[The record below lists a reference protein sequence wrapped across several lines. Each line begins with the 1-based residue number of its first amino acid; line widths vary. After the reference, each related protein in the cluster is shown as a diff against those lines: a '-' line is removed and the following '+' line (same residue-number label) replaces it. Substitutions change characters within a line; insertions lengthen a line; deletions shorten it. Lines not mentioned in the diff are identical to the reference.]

1 MGAGTFLGGWPLYD
15 GFKQEAAKRG
25 IDLSPAYMEF
35 LTEGLYESLIHLA
48 TGKRTNISSRVGPGN
63 NQQLQEI
70 LSGDESFAGVMLG
83 AAGGALGGIIKA
95 MAPFYYWTAAV
106 VSDTG
111 DFKLQAPDWLR
122 VFREISTF
130 DNVTKAYGAVAYNE
144 WRTKTGTVV
153 DNKVDGMD
161 AALAI
166 LGLTPLDVADTFLA
180 RKALQQEKAGYVS
193 WENAAFEN
201 YRKAAQSLN
210 SGNAEQAAEYFTNAK
225 VLLEMGK
232 VPWDRRERF
241 YHRAISQFRTLE
253 QQINWE
259 LLQNAP
265 TNKKPE
271 RLEQFQRQYQKN
283 QGR

>member
-1 MGAGTFLGGWPLYD
+1 
-15 GFKQEAAKRG
+15 
-25 IDLSPAYMEF
+25 
-35 LTEGLYESLIHLA
+35 
-48 TGKRTNISSRVGPGN
+48 
-63 NQQLQEI
+63 
-70 LSGDESFAGVMLG
+70 MLG
-83 AAGGALGGIIKA
+83 AAGGTLGGIIKA

-111 DFKLQAPDWLR
+111 DFKLQGSDWFR
-122 VFREISTF
+122 VAREVSTF
-130 DNVTKAYGAVAYNE
+130 DNLTKAYGAIAYNE

-161 AALAI
+161 GFLAV
-166 LGLTPLDVADTFLA
+166 LGLTPLDVANTFLA
-180 RKALQQEKAGYVS
+180 RKALQQEKAGYIS

-225 VLLEMGK
+225 VLLDMGK

-253 QQINWE
+253 QQVNWE